1 MLKQDDD
8 QKTWVPYVIGMA
20 ATAIVSALGTEL
32 VKWGI
37 DELKNK
43 YGSKQKDT
51 DKEESK

>member
-1 MLKQDDD
+1 MFKQDDD

-37 DELKNK
+37 DELKLK
-43 YGSKQKDT
+43 YGSKKEDT
-51 DKEESK
+51 DKEENK